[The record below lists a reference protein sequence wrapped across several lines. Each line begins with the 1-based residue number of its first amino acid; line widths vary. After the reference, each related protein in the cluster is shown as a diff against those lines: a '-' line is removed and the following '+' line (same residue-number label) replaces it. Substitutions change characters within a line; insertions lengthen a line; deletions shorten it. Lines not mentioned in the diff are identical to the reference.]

1 MCQQTQNTPING
13 MFLTTLGKAYLIM
26 LSKVINE
33 NDFIP
38 IPLSIKLFR
47 LNRKT
52 SVYKID
58 GLHQILVE

>member
-1 MCQQTQNTPING
+1 MCQQTQNTPINE

-26 LSKVINE
+26 LSKVISE
-33 NDFIP
+33 NDFIL
-38 IPLSIKLFR
+38 IHLSIKLFR

-58 GLHQILVE
+58 GLRQILVG